1 MTAAAPPTAIPQQA
15 APHILSRAE
24 FLNSMDAEFKKMDA
38 NGDGI
43 ITLEEMQAYQQR
55 ALEAAVMERA
65 KALFEKIDTD
75 HDGTISLAEFLHA
88 QSVPKHVDASPT
100 MMRMDP
106 DHDGKLTLVEFRAF
120 TLANF
125 DRIDADKD
133 GNLSPSEQKNA
144 GLIK

>member
-1 MTAAAPPTAIPQQA
+1 
-15 APHILSRAE
+15 
-24 FLNSMDAEFKKMDA
+24 MDA

-43 ITLEEMQAYQQR
+43 VTLDKMEAYQQH
-55 ALEAAVMERA
+55 ALEAAAIEHA

-88 QSVPKHVDASPT
+88 QSVPKHVDASAT
-100 MMRMDP
+100 MARMDP

-125 DRIDADKD
+125 DRIDTDKD
-133 GNLSPSEQKNA
+133 GNLSASEQRNA
-144 GLIK
+144 GLVK